1 MTLPT
6 SWSEITAQKAVIL
19 GLKRYTFRREYSAE
33 RLKAAG
39 FSNIECVDSF
49 DGFQA
54 DVDEALRELGVTFHP
69 ELRPGHKG
77 CSYSHM
83 KAWKDMIDEGVP
95 YRIFFEDDAL
105 GHLNLPKGL
114 GQEFWDATRIRMSGL
129 PSKSFDIL
137 YLGNMMNPG
146 DPTLMDPAVKV
157 VQLPTY
163 CLHAYM
169 VTLEGAKTMWKLA
182 QAMNAAGQPL
192 QMLDIQ
198 LVQWQLDKKIQ
209 WLCWNGTSTQ
219 KSFPTFDEGLPW
231 QAFPDVITPQKDT
244 GLFWQNMRVGTTLEH
259 PTLQLTIPQYSR

>member
-1 MTLPT
+1 MSVLPS
-6 SWSEITAQKAVIL
+6 SWSEASSSKSIIM
-19 GLKRYTFRREYSAE
+19 GLQRYAFRREYSAA
-33 RLKAAG
+33 RLAAAG
-39 FSNIECVDSF
+39 FSNISCVDSF
-49 DGFQA
+49 DGFNA
-54 DVDEALRELGVTFHP
+54 DVDKALQDLGVQFNS

-105 GHLNLPKGL
+105 GHLDLPKGL
-114 GQEFWDATRIRMSGL
+114 GQRFWDAT
-129 PSKSFDIL
+129 PKNFDIL
-137 YLGNMMNPG
+137 YLGNMMAPN
-146 DPTLMDPAVKV
+146 DPALADPNALV
-157 VQLPTY
+157 VQVPTY

-169 VTLEGAKTMWKLA
+169 LTLDGAKRLWSLA
-182 QAMNAAGQPL
+182 KEMNAQGKPL

-198 LVQWQLDKKIQ
+198 LVLWQVEGKVNWQ
-209 WLCWNGTSTQ
+209 CWNGTWTQ